1 MNQVVLMVEMDGR
14 EEALSF
20 QGRPIV
26 FDLATEADRRRLGD
40 LRYRRETYSAE
51 QFPKAMSAAEWYMRC
66 ARHESAHARNAPE
79 LEIPANASELEVC
92 LACGQCIIPERVA
105 EDKAGTGMACTNCG
119 QPLPETRPTS
129 CLADEGGRGNA

>member
-1 MNQVVLMVEMDGR
+1 MEQVVLMVEMDGR

-26 FDLATEADRRRLGD
+26 FDLDSEPDRRRLGS
-40 LRYRRETYSAE
+40 LRYRRETYAAE
-51 QFPKAMSAAEWYMRC
+51 QFPNAMSAAEWYMRC
-66 ARHESAHARNAPE
+66 ARHEGTHARNAPE

-105 EDKAGTGMACTNCG
+105 EDKAGTGAACTRCG
-119 QPLPETRPTS
+119 QTFPEGHPGRPAT
-129 CLADEGGRGNA
+129 